1 MATKP
6 RFALPITLVGEA
18 PRVLIVGGGAVGT
31 RKAATLV
38 DAGCAVTVIAREASP
53 KLTDMD
59 TAGRITLHLREYR
72 PGDGDGFDLVV
83 TATGNRAL
91 AESIALDVRA
101 RGGLVN
107 CADAPELGNVH
118 LPATLREGSLTVA
131 VSTGGASPGLAAR
144 VRDFLRAGISPRLAS
159 VFRRDADDSERGTG
173 TVFLVGAGPGDP
185 DLITLAATAALAQ
198 ADVILYDMLVN
209 PELLR
214 FARRDAIREFVGKT
228 AGGEYT
234 PQAEINQRLY
244 AHAVAGR
251 TVVRL
256 KGGDPFL
263 FGRGSE
269 EWRFLA
275 ERGVRVECVSGV
287 SSAFAAIT
295 AAGYPLTERE
305 RCDSVFVTTGHR
317 SVSPGTRL
325 VPDYDPGVVA
335 IVLMASKSLAE
346 VLAAFREHGW
356 SDATPTVMISRAT
369 LPDQRHVAST
379 LGDIADASRAAQLA
393 TPALLAVGDALDAPI
408 VNPRP

>member
-1 MATKP
+1 MTPP
-6 RFALPITLVGEA
+6 RNTLPITLVGESL
-18 PRVLIVGGGAVGT
+18 RVLVVGGGAVGT
-31 RKAATLV
+31 RKTETLLE
-38 DAGCAVTVIAREASP
+38 AGCTVSVIAREAPARVIELAS
-53 KLTDMD
+53 
-59 TAGRITLHLREYR
+59 AHRIALHVREYR
-72 PGDGDGFDLVV
+72 HGDAGGFDLVV
-83 TATGNRAL
+83 SATGDRDL
-91 AESIALDVRA
+91 ATSIADEVRA
-101 RGGLVN
+101 RGGLFN

-118 LPATLREGSLTVA
+118 LPAVFREGSVSVA
-131 VSTGGASPGLAAR
+131 VSTGGDSPGLATR
-144 VRDFLRAGISPRLAS
+144 VRDFLRASISPRLVEA
-159 VFRRDADDSERGTG
+159 VWRGADVSSEGPG

-185 DLITLAATAALAQ
+185 DLITLAAISALAR

-214 FARRDAIREFVGKT
+214 FARREAIREFVGKS

-234 PQAEINQRLY
+234 PQAEINERLY

-269 EWRFLA
+269 EWRYLA
-275 ERGVRVECVSGV
+275 ERGVPVECVNGV

-356 SDATPTVMISRAT
+356 SDATPAVMISRAT

-379 LGDIADASRAAQLA
+379 LGEVAEASRTAQLA

-408 VNPRP
+408 VSPRP